1 MLAKGAR
8 AFFLL
13 WEVYTEGHKKIHR
26 AFFFLSFLPPDRSEK
41 CYVPGMDVCDK
52 E

>member
-1 MLAKGAR
+1 MLAKGAQ

-13 WEVYTEGHKKIHR
+13 WEVQYT
-26 AFFFLSFLPPDRSEK
+26 EK
-41 CYVPGMDVCDK
+41 CYVPGMDVGGNK